1 MEEVI
6 NGTCDCHWKGM
17 ENWIGAKTVVFC
29 SGYNA
34 STLFSSLLRTE
45 SMQLSKQVTNYESW
59 SGFLYYNITTPH
71 REGTPYPPPA

>member
-1 MEEVI
+1 MAEVI

-34 STLFSSLLRTE
+34 STLFSSLLIVIFTAV
-45 SMQLSKQVTNYESW
+45 SVYW
-59 SGFLYYNITTPH
+59 
-71 REGTPYPPPA
+71 